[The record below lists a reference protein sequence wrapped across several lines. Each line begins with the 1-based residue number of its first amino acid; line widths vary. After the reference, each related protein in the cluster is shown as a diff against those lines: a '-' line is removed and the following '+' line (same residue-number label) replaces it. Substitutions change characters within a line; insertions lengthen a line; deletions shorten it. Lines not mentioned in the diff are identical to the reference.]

1 VASGNPGAVFLTLKM
16 TQKYH
21 FSLYRVNVFLMYE
34 TAINRVVNPKTEAGV
49 DTYLT
54 AKEVALL
61 LKCSLQTVRR
71 YTMNKEIPFHKLDRA
86 VRYKKSEIEL
96 WFEKRQAEKT
106 KAKTENKNL
115 DGGLFNETDTGGKL

>member
-1 VASGNPGAVFLTLKM
+1 M

-21 FSLYRVNVFLMYE
+21 FSLYQVNVFLMYE
-34 TAINRVVNPKTEAGV
+34 TANNRVVKPKTEAGV

-71 YTMNKEIPFHKLDRA
+71 YTMNKEIPFRTLDRA

-106 KAKTENKNL
+106 KVKTKTKTKTKSKKL
-115 DGGLFNETDTGGKL
+115 DDGLFNETETGGKV

>member
-1 VASGNPGAVFLTLKM
+1 
-16 TQKYH
+16 
-21 FSLYRVNVFLMYE
+21 
-34 TAINRVVNPKTEAGV
+34 V

-54 AKEVALL
+54 ATEVALL

-96 WFEKRQAEKT
+96 WFEKRQAEK
-106 KAKTENKNL
+106 AKTENKNI
-115 DGGLFNETDTGGKL
+115 DGGLFNETETGGKV